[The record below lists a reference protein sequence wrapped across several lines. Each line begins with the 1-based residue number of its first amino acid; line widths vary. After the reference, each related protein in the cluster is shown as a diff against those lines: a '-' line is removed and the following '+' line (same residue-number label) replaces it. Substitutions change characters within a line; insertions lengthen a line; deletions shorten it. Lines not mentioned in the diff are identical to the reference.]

1 MYERYYIIG
10 ALALVLGLLAIYVI
24 ASIGRYRRAVRR
36 SRMPQLVAD
45 TECEAKY
52 LAEDDSISA
61 AFTASAAEPAA
72 PSVEPE
78 PIVALVGQV
87 AGAAPAAAVPIV
99 PPALEPES
107 LEQPDEPRRAAVV
120 PEPIP
125 MAADIPDM
133 DELTRLMLSLESS
146 APAPARVPES
156 ASQTA
161 PTPAPTSVPVPAPT
175 STPAPAP
182 VPAPASEPSLPGYTL
197 ADELE
202 RLMGAATAES
212 ALLPSEVHVR
222 DAVSPAAAAPPKE
235 SAFEAPPMAP
245 PPSLGRALSGTREP
259 LATPIPQP
267 IPAPAPVAAPPA
279 PPAPARPARP
289 VAVVASVPPAGAENS
304 AVAPRPAAVI
314 ASAAT
319 ERPDSVPGYA
329 LVAPVELHFTG
340 GQGRVGVKPG
350 TRSYAEF
357 QRLAGIMLGDLRA
370 ARER

>member
-1 MYERYYIIG
+1 MDERYYIIG

-61 AFTASAAEPAA
+61 AFTAPAAEPAA

-78 PIVALVGQV
+78 PVVAPVVQV
-87 AGAAPAAAVPIV
+87 ARAAPAAAVPIV
-99 PPALEPES
+99 RPALEPES

-146 APAPARVPES
+146 APAPTRVS
-156 ASQTA
+156 
-161 PTPAPTSVPVPAPT
+161 
-175 STPAPAP
+175 
-182 VPAPASEPSLPGYTL
+182 
-197 ADELE
+197 
-202 RLMGAATAES
+202 ES
-212 ALLPSEVHVR
+212 ALLPPEAHVR
-222 DAVSPAAAAPPKE
+222 DAVSPAAATPPKE
-235 SAFEAPPMAP
+235 PAFEAPPMAP
-245 PPSLGRALSGTREP
+245 PPSLGQALSGTREP

-267 IPAPAPVAAPPA
+267 IPAPAPVPAPPA

-289 VAVVASVPPAGAENS
+289 VAVVASVPPAGAES
-304 AVAPRPAAVI
+304 GAAAPRPAAVV
-314 ASAAT
+314 ASIAT
-319 ERPDSVPGYA
+319 ERPDSVPEYA

>member
-1 MYERYYIIG
+1 MDERYYIIG

-61 AFTASAAEPAA
+61 AFTAPAAEPAA

-78 PIVALVGQV
+78 PVVARVVQV
-87 AGAAPAAAVPIV
+87 AGAAPAAVVPIV
-99 PPALEPES
+99 RSALEPES

-146 APAPARVPES
+146 APAPTRVS
-156 ASQTA
+156 
-161 PTPAPTSVPVPAPT
+161 
-175 STPAPAP
+175 
-182 VPAPASEPSLPGYTL
+182 
-197 ADELE
+197 
-202 RLMGAATAES
+202 ES
-212 ALLPSEVHVR
+212 ALLPPEAHVR
-222 DAVSPAAAAPPKE
+222 DAVSPAAASTPPKE
-235 SAFEAPPMAP
+235 PAFEAPPMAP
-245 PPSLGRALSGTREP
+245 PPSLGQALSDTREP

-289 VAVVASVPPAGAENS
+289 VAVVASVPPARAESGA
-304 AVAPRPAAVI
+304 AAPRPAAVV
-314 ASAAT
+314 ASATT
-319 ERPDSVPGYA
+319 ERPDSVPEYA

>member
-1 MYERYYIIG
+1 MDERYYIIG

-78 PIVALVGQV
+78 PVVALVGQV

-99 PPALEPES
+99 PAALEPES
-107 LEQPDEPRRAAVV
+107 LEQPNEPRRAAVV

-146 APAPARVPES
+146 APAPARVSES
-156 ASQTA
+156 APQTA
-161 PTPAPTSVPVPAPT
+161 PTPAPTSVPVPVPT
-175 STPAPAP
+175 PTPAAAP

-202 RLMGAATAES
+202 RLMGAAAAES

-222 DAVSPAAAAPPKE
+222 DAVSPAAA
-235 SAFEAPPMAP
+235 
-245 PPSLGRALSGTREP
+245 
-259 LATPIPQP
+259 
-267 IPAPAPVAAPPA
+267 AAPPA

-340 GQGRVGVKPG
+340 GQGRVGVRPG

>member
-1 MYERYYIIG
+1 MDERYYIIG

-61 AFTASAAEPAA
+61 AFTAPAAEPAA

-78 PIVALVGQV
+78 PVVAPVVQV

-99 PPALEPES
+99 RPALEPDS
-107 LEQPDEPRRAAVV
+107 LEQPDEPHRAAVV

-146 APAPARVPES
+146 APAPARVS
-156 ASQTA
+156 
-161 PTPAPTSVPVPAPT
+161 
-175 STPAPAP
+175 
-182 VPAPASEPSLPGYTL
+182 
-197 ADELE
+197 
-202 RLMGAATAES
+202 ES
-212 ALLPSEVHVR
+212 ALLPPEAHVR
-222 DAVSPAAAAPPKE
+222 DAVSPAAATPPKE
-235 SAFEAPPMAP
+235 PAFEAPPMAP
-245 PPSLGRALSGTREP
+245 PPSLGQALSGTREP

-267 IPAPAPVAAPPA
+267 IPAPAPVPAPPA
-279 PPAPARPARP
+279 PPVPARPARP
-289 VAVVASVPPAGAENS
+289 VAVVASVPPDGAES
-304 AVAPRPAAVI
+304 GVAAPRPAAVV
-314 ASAAT
+314 ASVAT
-319 ERPDSVPGYA
+319 ERPDSVPEYA

>member
-1 MYERYYIIG
+1 MDERYYIIG

-61 AFTASAAEPAA
+61 AFTAPAAEPAA

-78 PIVALVGQV
+78 PVVAPVVQV

-99 PPALEPES
+99 RPALEPES

-146 APAPARVPES
+146 APAPARVSES
-156 ASQTA
+156 APQTA
-161 PTPAPTSVPVPAPT
+161 PTPVPAPVPAPT
-175 STPAPAP
+175 
-182 VPAPASEPSLPGYTL
+182 PASEPSLPGYTL
-197 ADELE
+197 VDELE

-212 ALLPSEVHVR
+212 ALLPPEAHVR
-222 DAVSPAAAAPPKE
+222 DAVSPAAASTPPKE
-235 SAFEAPPMAP
+235 PAFEAPPMAP
-245 PPSLGRALSGTREP
+245 PPSLGQALSGTREP

-289 VAVVASVPPAGAENS
+289 VAVVASVPPAGAES
-304 AVAPRPAAVI
+304 GVAAPRPAAVV

-319 ERPDSVPGYA
+319 ERPDSVPEYA

>member
-1 MYERYYIIG
+1 MDERYYIIG
-10 ALALVLGLLAIYVI
+10 ALALLLGLLAIYVI

-61 AFTASAAEPAA
+61 AFTAPAAEPAA

-78 PIVALVGQV
+78 PVVAPVVKV

-99 PPALEPES
+99 RPALEPDS
-107 LEQPDEPRRAAVV
+107 LEQPDEPHRAAVV

-125 MAADIPDM
+125 MAADIPVM

-146 APAPARVPES
+146 APAPARVS
-156 ASQTA
+156 
-161 PTPAPTSVPVPAPT
+161 
-175 STPAPAP
+175 
-182 VPAPASEPSLPGYTL
+182 
-197 ADELE
+197 
-202 RLMGAATAES
+202 ES
-212 ALLPSEVHVR
+212 ALLPPEAHVR
-222 DAVSPAAAAPPKE
+222 DAVSPA
-235 SAFEAPPMAP
+235 
-245 PPSLGRALSGTREP
+245 
-259 LATPIPQP
+259 
-267 IPAPAPVAAPPA
+267 PVAARPA
-279 PPAPARPARP
+279 SPALARPARP

-314 ASAAT
+314 GSPAT
-319 ERPDSVPGYA
+319 ERSDSVPGYA
-329 LVAPVELHFTG
+329 LVAPVELHFAG
-340 GQGRVGVKPG
+340 GQGRVGVRPG